1 MSRVRGRRLG
11 EQLRREIAT
20 MLRTEVRDPRVGFPT
35 PTKVEV
41 TSDLSY
47 ATVFVTLDA
56 EPGARGEQLAG
67 LERVAPY
74 LRRRLGEMLHIRK
87 VPELRFVEDRATEA
101 MKRIEELLRSD
112 ESGAT

>member
-1 MSRVRGRRLG
+1 MSRGRERRLG

-20 MLRTEVRDPRVGFPT
+20 MLQREVRDPRVGFPT

-47 ATVFVTLDA
+47 ATVFVVLDGQ
-56 EPGARGEQLAG
+56 PGERDEQLAS
-67 LERVAPY
+67 LARVGPY
-74 LRRRLGEMLHIRK
+74 LRRRLGEMLYIRK

-101 MKRIEELLRSD
+101 TRRIEELLRAD
-112 ESGAT
+112 ESGSS